1 MPHTFIK
8 ESTIYAKQIYSTVLR
23 STDPGDY
30 LFFFWFFF
38 CQNIYLGFTKVFT
51 SERNMRVLSAFTVLL
66 MLDSSHSCVTDLDC
80 SLNGKCTSASR
91 VSSASSSASSERT
104 LSNRTT
110 SAASTTNTCVCTKPW
125 YGPSC
130 ATVRFKPVTF
140 PQGYVITNAFYILF
154 QQQPLLAYLGGFFL
168 QLLPPEVYTRY

>member
-1 MPHTFIK
+1 
-8 ESTIYAKQIYSTVLR
+8 
-23 STDPGDY
+23 
-30 LFFFWFFF
+30 
-38 CQNIYLGFTKVFT
+38 
-51 SERNMRVLSAFTVLL
+51 MRVLSAFTVLL

-154 QQQPLLAYLGGFFL
+154 QQQPLLAYLGFFFSNCYL
-168 QLLPPEVYTRY
+168 RRYTLDINDRWRTLTPCMLLVLLHRQGMAWTLT

>member
-1 MPHTFIK
+1 
-8 ESTIYAKQIYSTVLR
+8 
-23 STDPGDY
+23 
-30 LFFFWFFF
+30 
-38 CQNIYLGFTKVFT
+38 
-51 SERNMRVLSAFTVLL
+51 MRVLSAFTVLL

-91 VSSASSSASSERT
+91 VSSASSSASSE
-104 LSNRTT
+104 SNMTT
-110 SAASTTNTCVCTKPW
+110 YTYHRFAASTTNTCVCTKPW

-154 QQQPLLAYLGGFFL
+154 QQQPLLAYLGVFFFK
-168 QLLPPEVYTRY
+168 LLPPEVYTRY